1 MDGLVLTAA
10 GASLRFGGGTPK
22 VLLPLAG
29 TPVLLHA
36 LRAFTAALPHLAVA
50 VTARAEDVGTVE
62 ALLPGARV
70 VPGGPTRQASVER
83 GVRALPPGLDV
94 VLVHDAARPLL
105 SPALV
110 ARVAEAARRDGAA
123 VAGLAVSDSLHRL
136 SADGRR
142 LEGAVARAGLFA
154 AQTPQAARAAWLLDA
169 LAQAAAAGREATDE
183 VGLLTAAGYP
193 VTPVEGEA
201 QNLKLTRREDL
212 ALAEALLVA
221 RAGRPA

>member
-10 GASLRFGGGTPK
+10 GASLRFGSGTSK

-36 LRAFTAALPHLAVA
+36 LRAFEAALPGLAMVIT
-50 VTARAEDVGTVE
+50 VRAEDRARVA
-62 ALLPGARV
+62 ALAPRARV
-70 VPGGPTRQASVER
+70 VEGGATRQESVER
-83 GVRALPPGLDV
+83 GLSALPADLDV

-105 SPALV
+105 TPALIL
-110 ARVAEAARRDGAA
+110 RVADAARQDGAA
-123 VAGLAVSDSLHRL
+123 VAGLPVSDSLHAL

-142 LEGAVARAGLFA
+142 LERPVPRTGLFA
-154 AQTPQAARAAWLLDA
+154 AQTPQAARAAWLRA
-169 LAQAAAAGREATDE
+169 AFAAARASGLAATDE
-183 VGLLTAAGYP
+183 VALLSAAGYP
-193 VTPVEGEA
+193 VRAVEGEA

-212 ALAEALLVA
+212 ALAEALLAA